1 MTNGFCSFFLTI
13 LMGYFKFVLCF
24 VLIAYNTRGYNVYI
38 SYTNYYF
45 FILQIM
51 DGLMKNIAVDLD
63 VGTIANFAALSAD
76 SNISEVGKEI
86 QYILESS

>member
-1 MTNGFCSFFLTI
+1 
-13 LMGYFKFVLCF
+13 MGYLQFVLYF
-24 VLIAYNTRGYNVYI
+24 VLIASNTRGYNVYI
-38 SYTNYYF
+38 SYTNYSF

-76 SNISEVGKEI
+76 SNISKVDKEI